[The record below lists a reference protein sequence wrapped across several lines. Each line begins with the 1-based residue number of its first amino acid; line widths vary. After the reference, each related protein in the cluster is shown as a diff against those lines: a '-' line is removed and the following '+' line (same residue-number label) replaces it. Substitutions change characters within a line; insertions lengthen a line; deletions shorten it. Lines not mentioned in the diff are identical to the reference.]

1 MKQPTTPLLALAML
15 LLAHA
20 PAIGQTTLSLT
31 GGANI
36 ASADVDN
43 ESAAVPGLTSV
54 TRISLGLAADFA
66 FSDRLGMQLGGRY
79 AQKGVGIEFNEEGV
93 NAESRIELDY
103 LEFTALGRLRFPL
116 AGDRLSLHLL
126 TGPAVAVE
134 TGCGLSVTAS
144 SGSPSFELEEECD
157 EVNLERSAIDVGW
170 AVGGGL
176 DIGITEKLSA
186 SPGILYTRGLVDVDT
201 ASSGSLQNRALT
213 LRIGLAYA
221 IR

>member
-1 MKQPTTPLLALAML
+1 MEL
-15 LLAHA
+15 
-20 PAIGQTTLSLT
+20 
-31 GGANI
+31 
-36 ASADVDN
+36 
-43 ESAAVPGLTSV
+43 
-54 TRISLGLAADFA
+54 
-66 FSDRLGMQLGGRY
+66 
-79 AQKGVGIEFNEEGV
+79 NEEGL
-93 NAESRIELDY
+93 NAEFRIELDY

-134 TGCGLSVTAS
+134 TGCGLSSTNNFGDS
-144 SGSPSFELEEECD
+144 RLEFDEECD

-201 ASSGSLQNRALT
+201 ASRASLHNRALT
-213 LRIGLAYA
+213 LGIGLAYA

>member
-20 PAIGQTTLSLT
+20 PAIGQTTLSLS

-36 ASADVDN
+36 AS
-43 ESAAVPGLTSV
+43 GFGR
-54 TRISLGLAADFA
+54 RIGSCSGPDLGHSNLLGLAADFA
-66 FSDRLGMQLGGRY
+66 FSDRLGIQLGGRY

-93 NAESRIELDY
+93 NAKSRIELDY

-134 TGCGLSVTAS
+134 TGCGLSATNNFGDS
-144 SGSPSFELEEECD
+144 RLEFEEECD

-201 ASSGSLQNRALT
+201 ASRASLQNRALT